1 MAFRKDSDTRSLREV
16 VDKFGPFDN
25 GFMNILCDASL
36 IPKKF
41 TAISEPEQIRLYY

>member
-1 MAFRKDSDTRSLREV
+1 MREV

-25 GFMNILCDASL
+25 SFMNILCDSSL

-41 TAISEPEQIRLYY
+41 TAIT